1 MFFEF
6 IAKGIFQH
14 KSGSHERRN
23 AQHNVATALNALES
37 FVLRSRGSDRITRLM
52 QKFLARCN
60 AEKNVRPRLRTTDR
74 VIYLAGINYGYQ

>member
-37 FVLRSRGSDRITRLM
+37 FVLRSRGEETGS
-52 QKFLARCN
+52 LA
-60 AEKNVRPRLRTTDR
+60 
-74 VIYLAGINYGYQ
+74 